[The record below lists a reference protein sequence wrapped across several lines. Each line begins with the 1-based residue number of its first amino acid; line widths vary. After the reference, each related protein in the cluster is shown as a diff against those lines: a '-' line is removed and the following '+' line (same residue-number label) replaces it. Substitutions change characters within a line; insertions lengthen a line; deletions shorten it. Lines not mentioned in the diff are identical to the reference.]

1 MTHRPVTQRLD
12 LCMHVVG
19 NAGGLEEGQRLLDVG
34 LIHIGEVINAYAHN
48 HLKGILLSDKSEHIT
63 A

>member
-1 MTHRPVTQRLD
+1 
-12 LCMHVVG
+12 MHVVG